1 MIEQL
6 DWLDEVLMAG
16 GLLFALLTGDY
27 FFGGILFVLGAIL
40 HAIFHGMV

>member
-6 DWLDEVLMAG
+6 DWVDDVLMGG

-27 FFGGILFVLGAIL
+27 LIGGIIFVLGAVL
-40 HAIFHGMV
+40 HAIFHGMI